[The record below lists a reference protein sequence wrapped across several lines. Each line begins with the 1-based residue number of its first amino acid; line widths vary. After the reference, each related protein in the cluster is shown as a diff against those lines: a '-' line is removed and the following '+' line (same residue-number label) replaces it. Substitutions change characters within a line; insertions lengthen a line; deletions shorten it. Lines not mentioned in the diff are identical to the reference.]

1 MKIERIKEGF
11 FRYKLTASKGM
22 MLIDLTKSKPLEY
35 VSKEILRITAPTLDE
50 FMEVRF
56 DESDGKV
63 VLTDKDVRYLKSRRV
78 L

>member
-1 MKIERIKEGF
+1 MKLERIKEGF
-11 FRYKLTASKGM
+11 FRYRLTASKGM
-22 MLIDLTKSKPLEY
+22 MLIDLTKTAPLEH

-63 VLTDKDVRYLKSRRV
+63 VLSDKDIRYLKSRGV

>member
-1 MKIERIKEGF
+1 
-11 FRYKLTASKGM
+11 
-22 MLIDLTKSKPLEY
+22 MLIDLTKSKPLEH
-35 VSKEILRITAPTLDE
+35 VSKEILRITAPTLEE

-63 VLTDKDVRYLKSRRV
+63 VLTDKDVRYLKSKGV